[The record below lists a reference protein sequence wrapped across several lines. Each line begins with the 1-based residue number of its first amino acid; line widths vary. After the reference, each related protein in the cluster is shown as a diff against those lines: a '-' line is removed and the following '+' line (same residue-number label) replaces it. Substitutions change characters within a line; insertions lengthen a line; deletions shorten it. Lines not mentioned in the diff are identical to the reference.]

1 MPRGEE
7 RRITEKDVNDDLFR
21 LQVHLGCKGL
31 VGYVFGSLSSL
42 PLTLYLSIYECL
54 ECISE
59 LNTQETGEYIGDLI
73 IIKFHVRQR
82 PVSLCVYHQSAAYTT
97 PTIKYCSCHKY
108 TQVEWC
114 DDPREPN
121 EAQDNTVPD
130 LIYQQVVKSTCLAED
145 MNDVATLYLGR

>member
-1 MPRGEE
+1 M
-7 RRITEKDVNDDLFR
+7 ICFDCKCILDVKGWW
-21 LQVHLGCKGL
+21 VMSLGLC
-31 VGYVFGSLSSL
+31 L
-42 PLTLYLSIYECL
+42 PSPSLSIYECL

-97 PTIKYCSCHKY
+97 PTIRCNKNTAVATSTHKS
-108 TQVEWC
+108 EWC

-121 EAQDNTVPD
+121 ETQDNMVPD